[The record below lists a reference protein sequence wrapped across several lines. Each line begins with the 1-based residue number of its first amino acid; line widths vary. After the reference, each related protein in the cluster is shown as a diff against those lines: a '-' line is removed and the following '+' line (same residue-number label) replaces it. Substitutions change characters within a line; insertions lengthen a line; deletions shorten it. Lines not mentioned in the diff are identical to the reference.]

1 MRTRRLVPG
10 ILLAAVVLALAGG
23 PAVAQQRP
31 GAVTLGTNPPGT
43 VIYAAGSGIA
53 KVVSGAAPF
62 QMVVQ
67 PYTGATTYFPVI
79 NSGELDF
86 ALASDIDLA
95 MSYQGPGRLKLAGR
109 NPYPHTPHIRLVMR
123 GAPLPAALLVRRD
136 SPIKTIAEVK
146 GKRVTGEFPAQ
157 LNNFFIVY
165 ANLASAGLTWDDVKV
180 VPVPAVNEAV
190 DALVQGRA
198 EVAVHALNSAKVRE
212 ANASV
217 GVRHVAA
224 DCSPQG
230 VERRRKAVPFY
241 RHTVIKAG
249 QGAAVTEDTCLL
261 TFDFYLVTHR
271 AAPDAVVA
279 AVLKAV
285 WEQVDALGA
294 FHPFL
299 KQWTRERAVDPDVT
313 VPYHPA
319 AIPFYRE
326 RGAWSPKMDE
336 AQQKLLAL
344 NP

>member
-1 MRTRRLVPG
+1 MLARLERVERVG
-10 ILLAAVVLALAGG
+10 AQDLAHDRGALHDHRG
-23 PAVAQQRP
+23 
-31 GAVTLGTNPPGT
+31 TLGLEAR
-43 VIYAAGSGIA
+43 Y
-53 KVVSGAAPF
+53 
-62 QMVVQ
+62 
-67 PYTGATTYFPVI
+67 ATTLLERQRSESAKLPVDR
-79 NSGELDF
+79 GE
-86 ALASDIDLA
+86 
-95 MSYQGPGRLKLAGR
+95 
-109 NPYPHTPHIRLVMR
+109 
-123 GAPLPAALLVRRD
+123 
-136 SPIKTIAEVK
+136 
-146 GKRVTGEFPAQ
+146 GE
-157 LNNFFIVY
+157 
-165 ANLASAGLTWDDVKV
+165 
-180 VPVPAVNEAV
+180 
-190 DALVQGRA
+190 

>member
-1 MRTRRLVPG
+1 
-10 ILLAAVVLALAGG
+10 
-23 PAVAQQRP
+23 
-31 GAVTLGTNPPGT
+31 
-43 VIYAAGSGIA
+43 
-53 KVVSGAAPF
+53 
-62 QMVVQ
+62 
-67 PYTGATTYFPVI
+67 
-79 NSGELDF
+79 LDF
-86 ALASDIDLA
+86 ALASNIDLA
-95 MSYQGPGRLKLAGR
+95 MSYQGPGRLKLVGR

-123 GAPLPAALLVRRD
+123 GAPLAVGLLVRND
-136 SPIKTIAEVK
+136 SPIKTIADVK
-146 GKRVTGEFPAQ
+146 GRWVTGEFPAQ
-157 LNNFFIVY
+157 LHNFFVAY
-165 ANLASAGLTWDDVKV
+165 AALASAGLTWDDVKV

-198 EVAVHALNSAKVRE
+198 DVAVHALNAAKVRE
-212 ANASV
+212 ANASI
-217 GVRHVAA
+217 GVRHLAA

-241 RHTVIKAG
+241 SHTVVKAG
-249 QGAAVTEDTCLL
+249 QGAAVAQDTCLL

-271 AAPDAVVA
+271 GAPDPVAA

-285 WEQVDALGA
+285 WEQAEALGT

-299 KQWTRERAVDPDVT
+299 KQWTRDRVVDPEVT

-326 RGAWSPKMDE
+326 RGAWPPKMDE